1 MSDNISEED
10 VWGVW
15 EDAAVALRTRAVI
28 GKILLVLSHMTIIGN
43 GTVIEMR
50 ELLDEMASDPQKGVR
65 FILRFDAVLK
75 EGVELH
81 KSVITETFIRE
92 INDAIDLFN
101 PEREE
106 PFSDPFAQIGNDY
119 SRLYGKDSAWN

>member
-10 VWGVW
+10 VWELW
-15 EDAAVALRTRAVI
+15 EDAAVSLRTRAVM

-43 GTVIEMR
+43 GTIVEMR
-50 ELLDEMASDPQKGVR
+50 ELLNELASDPQKGVR
-65 FILRFDAVLK
+65 FILMFDPLLKARF
-75 EGVELH
+75 ELH
-81 KSVITETFIRE
+81 RSAITETFIKE

-106 PFSDPFAQIGNDY
+106 PFSDSFAQIGNDY

>member
-10 VWGVW
+10 VWELW
-15 EDAAVALRTRAVI
+15 EDAAVTLRTRAVI

-43 GTVIEMR
+43 GTVVEMR
-50 ELLDEMASDPQKGVR
+50 ELLDELASDPQKGVR
-65 FILRFDAVLK
+65 FIVRYDAVLK
-75 EGVELH
+75 ARLELH
-81 KSVITETFIRE
+81 RSVITETFIKE

-101 PEREE
+101 PGKEE

-119 SRLYGKDSAWN
+119 SRQYGKDSAWN

>member
-1 MSDNISEED
+1 MSENISEED
-10 VWGVW
+10 VWEIW

-28 GKILLVLSHMTIIGN
+28 GKILLVVSHMTIIGN
-43 GTVIEMR
+43 GTVVEMR
-50 ELLDEMASDPQKGVR
+50 ELLDELASDPQKGVR

-75 EGVELH
+75 ARAELH
-81 KSVITETFIRE
+81 RSVITETFITE